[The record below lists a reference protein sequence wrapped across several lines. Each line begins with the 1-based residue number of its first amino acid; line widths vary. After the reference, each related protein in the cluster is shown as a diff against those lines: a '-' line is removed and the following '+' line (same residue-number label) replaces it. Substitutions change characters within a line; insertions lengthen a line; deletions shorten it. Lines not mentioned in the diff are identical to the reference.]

1 MIVERLPVADEYV
14 EQGEG
19 VYLLPDHRVLALSAL
34 GTAVMGCL
42 REGPLNLTALASRIV
57 EDFGDPG
64 GSADPEQFLAG
75 ILHEMSNSGLLALGA
90 E

>member
-34 GTAVMGCL
+34 GTAVMECL
-42 REGPLNLTALASRIV
+42 HEGPLNLTALASRIV
-57 EDFGDPG
+57 EDFGNPG
-64 GSADPEQFLAG
+64 GPVDPEQFLAD
-75 ILHEMSNSGLLALGA
+75 ILTDMSDSGLLTLRAG
-90 E
+90 